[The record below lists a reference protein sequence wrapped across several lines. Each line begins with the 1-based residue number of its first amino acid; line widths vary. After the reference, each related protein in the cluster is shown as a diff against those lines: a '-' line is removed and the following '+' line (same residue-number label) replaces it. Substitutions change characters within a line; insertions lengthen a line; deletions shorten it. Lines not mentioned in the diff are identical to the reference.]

1 MDVLK
6 AYVWENGPR
15 YGKLNEQANEHS
27 IHSLCIR
34 LWANF
39 FNEPLE
45 AVDDYWNNVLSN
57 LRKRFSKFQWFEVFD
72 FVEFIAN
79 NYRIVLFI
87 VSLLPHV
94 TIFLKREMSAYR
106 FVGNTIS
113 QITEKQ
119 EIETIDQA
127 LAAANAPV
135 RTHLQRSL
143 EMLSARQNPDY
154 RNSIKEANFCS

>member
-1 MDVLK
+1 MRFSERLGYKKARDAIQLESMDEPLRNGLWNVLK

-79 NYRIVLFI
+79 NYSDRTFHSKFI
-87 VSLLPHV
+87 AACNNIL
-94 TIFLKREMSAYR
+94 
-106 FVGNTIS
+106 
-113 QITEKQ
+113 EKG
-119 EIETIDQA
+119 D
-127 LAAANAPV
+127 V
-135 RTHLQRSL
+135 RL
-143 EMLSARQNPDY
+143 
-154 RNSIKEANFCS
+154 